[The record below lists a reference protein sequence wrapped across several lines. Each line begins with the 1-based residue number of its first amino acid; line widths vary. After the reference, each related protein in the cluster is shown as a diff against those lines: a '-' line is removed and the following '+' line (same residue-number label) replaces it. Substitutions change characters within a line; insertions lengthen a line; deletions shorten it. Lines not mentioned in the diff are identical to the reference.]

1 MSETLLTTVTGGY
14 NGGAVISIKLDNTE
28 VFTATAPDTYNQ
40 NYNNTSG
47 SFTSVEVGE
56 INISITPPPTTTSAL
71 TIVFSGGISRTLS
84 VTPNG
89 VNTSYGYNFS
99 DSYTIGTPVP
109 PPPAPV
115 LDKPMIQVKFT
126 DGTSWYMF
134 NDDVP
139 MEFLGRE
146 VYQLICANCYI
157 YNESVINGFS
167 YNNADVTK
175 TDYDGNTW
183 RFVAGYYSCS
193 IYINNIQMLVT
204 NYNTDTHFAL
214 LYKPSTNKIRTM
226 SFTSYSQYIGG
237 FIGLPNEWSN
247 SNLGQWTEQYV
258 DDNGTSSM
266 PTLSESIVNI
276 YNAPNQSGV
285 NLAAVGNHSP
295 KPEIFGST
303 AYGYKYYKNNSTG
316 YPYIGYAIDY
326 RLGTEKDITFTSQT
340 VSNYDPVEPLE
351 GIDPYEEAGD
361 STTGGGGGS
370 WDNGSDPVGIPS
382 LPSVGAT
389 NTGFITLFVPT
400 QSQLKQVAEYLW
412 GGLFDISTYL
422 RLFEDPMDCIL
433 GLSVV
438 PVSVPTSGSA
448 TITVGNIELSG
459 ISLPVASQQY
469 IEVDCGS
476 LTVDPYFGSYLD
488 YEPYTKMSL
497 FVPYSGVHTVNA
509 DDIMGRTVNLVYH
522 IDILTGSLVAF
533 LKCGDSVLYEFNG
546 ACGSNIPVNSM
557 NYASTIEN
565 AIRIAVN
572 IGTTVATAGASAPLT
587 GADAGKRTAYQEFG
601 RGVSL
606 AGSTADGA
614 LSLKPNIDRA
624 GSLGGTTGLLGNQ
637 IPYFIVTRPR
647 LCKPKNQNKIKGY
660 PAFINY
666 SVSDLVCKGYTEFD
680 TILLKNLYLT
690 DDEKNEL
697 ESILEGGVYL

>member
-1 MSETLLTTVTGGY
+1 MSESLLTTVTGGY

-28 VFTATAPDTYNQ
+28 VFTATASDTYNQ
-40 NYNNTSG
+40 NYNTTSG
-47 SFTSVEVGE
+47 SFTSQEVGT
-56 INISITPPPTTTSAL
+56 IDIAVTPPPTQSSAL
-71 TIVFSGGISRTLS
+71 TIAFSGGISHTLS
-84 VTPNG
+84 VMPNG
-89 VNTSYGYNFS
+89 ANTSYGYNFS
-99 DSYTIGTPVP
+99 DTYTIGTPTP
-109 PPPAPV
+109 PPPAPI

-134 NDDVP
+134 NDDAQ
-139 MEFLGRE
+139 MDFTGGE

-157 YNESVINGFS
+157 YNDSVIDGFS

-183 RFVAGYYSCS
+183 RFVVGSNTCS
-193 IYINNIQMLVT
+193 IYINNIQMVAT
-204 NYNTDTHFAL
+204 KYNSDSHFAL
-214 LYKPSTNKIRTM
+214 VYKPSTNKIRII
-226 SFTSYSQYIGG
+226 SFVSYNQYIGG
-237 FIGLPNEWSN
+237 FIGLPGEWSN
-247 SNLGQWTEQYV
+247 SNLRQWTTQYV
-258 DDNGTSSM
+258 DNNGTQSM
-266 PTLSESIVNI
+266 PTLSQSIVRI
-276 YNAPNQSGV
+276 YNAPTQTNVG
-285 NLAAVGNHSP
+285 LAAVGNHFP
-295 KPEIFGST
+295 KSAIFGST
-303 AYGYKYYKNNSTG
+303 AYGYKYYQNNSTG
-316 YPYIGYAIDY
+316 YPYIGYAVDY
-326 RLGTEKDITFTSQT
+326 RNGTEKDITFTSQT
-340 VSNYDPVEPLE
+340 VSNYDPVEPL
-351 GIDPYEEAGD
+351 GNKDPYENAGD

-370 WDNGSDPVGIPS
+370 WDGGSDPVSIPS

-400 QSQLKQVAEYLW
+400 QSQLKQVSEYLW

-438 PVSVPTSGSA
+438 PVAVPTSGNA

-459 ISLPVASQQY
+459 ISLPVAEQQY
-469 IEVDCGS
+469 VEVDCGS
-476 LTVDPYFGSYLD
+476 LTVEPYFGSYLD

-497 FVPYSGVHTVNA
+497 FVPYSGIHTVNA
-509 DDIMGRTVNLVYH
+509 DDIMGRTVKLVYH

-572 IGTTVATAGASAPLT
+572 IGTTVATAGASAPVTT
-587 GADAGKRTAYQEFG
+587 GTESTRTAQNVA
-601 RGVSL
+601 RGISL

-637 IPYFIVTRPR
+637 TPYFIVTRPR
-647 LCKPKNQNKIKGY
+647 LCKPKDQNAIKGY

-666 SVSDLVCKGYTEFD
+666 SVEDLIGHGYTEFD

>member
-1 MSETLLTTVTGGY
+1 MAEYSFNYGRAENVDNCEIDIVTITDIENNSYNILRLKRNLGVSVTTNDTVRIAVGSLTQGYPVQPLAFTNGIVGVNYYGKSALLRKVSSTGTCSLRTSCTTTGY
-14 NGGAVISIKLDNTE
+14 TYFVVMNGNSDIIN
-28 VFTATAPDTYNQ
+28 
-40 NYNNTSG
+40 SG
-47 SFTSVEVGE
+47 SYMGTDADAIVIPIVAYNEFDNKYLYLIRAILYVE
-56 INISITPPPTTTSAL
+56 NTY
-71 TIVFSGGISRTLS
+71 
-84 VTPNG
+84 
-89 VNTSYGYNFS
+89 TSYLISNTYTEHSTCVTDVITGYAS
-99 DSYTIGTPVP
+99 GSY
-109 PPPAPV
+109 
-115 LDKPMIQVKFT
+115 
-126 DGTSWYMF
+126 
-134 NDDVP
+134 
-139 MEFLGRE
+139 
-146 VYQLICANCYI
+146 
-157 YNESVINGFS
+157 
-167 YNNADVTK
+167 
-175 TDYDGNTW
+175 
-183 RFVAGYYSCS
+183 AG
-193 IYINNIQMLVT
+193 
-204 NYNTDTHFAL
+204 
-214 LYKPSTNKIRTM
+214 KPSQAAFDAINTFMANAVP
-226 SFTSYSQYIGG
+226 YGG
-237 FIGLPNEWSN
+237 
-247 SNLGQWTEQYV
+247 Q
-258 DDNGTSSM
+258 
-266 PTLSESIVNI
+266 
-276 YNAPNQSGV
+276 
-285 NLAAVGNHSP
+285 
-295 KPEIFGST
+295 
-303 AYGYKYYKNNSTG
+303 
-316 YPYIGYAIDY
+316 
-326 RLGTEKDITFTSQT
+326 
-340 VSNYDPVEPLE
+340 
-351 GIDPYEEAGD
+351 DPYDNAGD
-361 STTGGGGGS
+361 SDTGGGGGS
-370 WDNGSDPVGIPS
+370 WDDGSDPVNIPS

-476 LTVDPYFGSYLD
+476 LTVSPYFGSYLD

-509 DDIMGRTVNLVYH
+509 DDLMGRTVNLVYH

-587 GADAGKRTAYQEFG
+587 GADAGKRTAYQQFG

-637 IPYFIVTRPR
+637 IPYFIITRPR

-666 SVSDLVCKGYTEFD
+666 SISDLVGKGYTEFD

>member
-1 MSETLLTTVTGGY
+1 MAELCRLTLSEADINGYWGGADASVKQWLLASQPLACIKLKANETIRVYLTNQHTRWWDVTPSVESFIFWNKTVYNVNANNDAAPLSIGAYSTGSVTLVAGGDISGTYTYSINTRAYGGGNAWQYNGTITNTYGGY
-14 NGGAVISIKLDNTE
+14 DNT
-28 VFTATAPDTYNQ
+28 FFPAGFQ
-40 NYNNTSG
+40 W
-47 SFTSVEVGE
+47 
-56 INISITPPPTTTSAL
+56 
-71 TIVFSGGISRTLS
+71 
-84 VTPNG
+84 VTDS
-89 VNTSYGYNFS
+89 TSYGVMTAGSAWAYVLS
-99 DSYTIGTPVP
+99 KQTPQPVP
-109 PPPAPV
+109 
-115 LDKPMIQVKFT
+115 
-126 DGTSWYMF
+126 S
-134 NDDVP
+134 
-139 MEFLGRE
+139 
-146 VYQLICANCYI
+146 
-157 YNESVINGFS
+157 
-167 YNNADVTK
+167 
-175 TDYDGNTW
+175 
-183 RFVAGYYSCS
+183 
-193 IYINNIQMLVT
+193 
-204 NYNTDTHFAL
+204 
-214 LYKPSTNKIRTM
+214 
-226 SFTSYSQYIGG
+226 
-237 FIGLPNEWSN
+237 
-247 SNLGQWTEQYV
+247 
-258 DDNGTSSM
+258 
-266 PTLSESIVNI
+266 
-276 YNAPNQSGV
+276 
-285 NLAAVGNHSP
+285 
-295 KPEIFGST
+295 
-303 AYGYKYYKNNSTG
+303 
-316 YPYIGYAIDY
+316 
-326 RLGTEKDITFTSQT
+326 
-340 VSNYDPVEPLE
+340 
-351 GIDPYEEAGD
+351 DPYADAGD
-361 STTGGGGGS
+361 STTGGGDGS
-370 WDNGSDPVGIPS
+370 WDDGSDPVGVPS

-438 PVSVPTSGSA
+438 PVSIPTSGSA

-469 IEVDCGS
+469 VEVDCGS

-587 GADAGKRTAYQEFG
+587 GADAEKRTAYQEFG

-637 IPYFIVTRPR
+637 IPYFIITRPR
-647 LCKPKNQNKIKGY
+647 LCKPKDQNKIKGY

-666 SVSDLVCKGYTEFD
+666 TISELIGQGYTEFD
-680 TILLKNLYLT
+680 TILLQNLYLT

>member
-1 MSETLLTTVTGGY
+1 MITINTLKADNKNIYFGVTNTQNGIVSDSTVLYGGSQCAFNWWDYLSASDIPSGENTRNNYSDIAGTIQGFSSQYTGLSNLKIIISNGVNFAIGVAIEMKLTSNLHFAYIRPYLFDASNNLWHCGDYLNSDNASTKMGAWDSLPRVFPFVFYVLNSNTNKICISHSNY
-14 NGGAVISIKLDNTE
+14 NGTQNIIGLFMTVSNSEQIGMSST
-28 VFTATAPDTYNQ
+28 TTAPDPDP
-40 NYNNTSG
+40 
-47 SFTSVEVGE
+47 
-56 INISITPPPTTTSAL
+56 I
-71 TIVFSGGISRTLS
+71 
-84 VTPNG
+84 VTP
-89 VNTSYGYNFS
+89 
-99 DSYTIGTPVP
+99 
-109 PPPAPV
+109 
-115 LDKPMIQVKFT
+115 
-126 DGTSWYMF
+126 
-134 NDDVP
+134 
-139 MEFLGRE
+139 
-146 VYQLICANCYI
+146 
-157 YNESVINGFS
+157 
-167 YNNADVTK
+167 
-175 TDYDGNTW
+175 
-183 RFVAGYYSCS
+183 
-193 IYINNIQMLVT
+193 
-204 NYNTDTHFAL
+204 DT
-214 LYKPSTNKIRTM
+214 
-226 SFTSYSQYIGG
+226 
-237 FIGLPNEWSN
+237 
-247 SNLGQWTEQYV
+247 
-258 DDNGTSSM
+258 
-266 PTLSESIVNI
+266 
-276 YNAPNQSGV
+276 
-285 NLAAVGNHSP
+285 
-295 KPEIFGST
+295 
-303 AYGYKYYKNNSTG
+303 
-316 YPYIGYAIDY
+316 
-326 RLGTEKDITFTSQT
+326 
-340 VSNYDPVEPLE
+340 
-351 GIDPYEEAGD
+351 DPYGNAGD
-361 STTGGGGGS
+361 SSTGGGGGS

-469 IEVDCGS
+469 VEVDCGS
-476 LTVDPYFGSYLD
+476 LTVNPYFGSYLD

-637 IPYFIVTRPR
+637 TPYFIVTRPR

-666 SVSDLVCKGYTEFD
+666 SVSDLVGKGYTEFD